1 MNEFV
6 APLLFFFVPI
16 AISLVFTLIL
26 SVFSRIQ
33 ERNHLEDLQRREA
46 LVGDFALSDLRDDPY
61 GRTATAGQLVSG
73 SVVMGTGRLRQF
85 QASIR
90 TTFGGEIKGY
100 QGVLDRARREAQL
113 RMIEAAKQHG
123 AQGVINVRFE
133 TTDVGGQS
141 AASEILVYG
150 TMVKA

>member
-1 MNEFV
+1 
-6 APLLFFFVPI
+6 
-16 AISLVFTLIL
+16 
-26 SVFSRIQ
+26 
-33 ERNHLEDLQRREA
+33 
-46 LVGDFALSDLRDDPY
+46 
-61 GRTATAGQLVSG
+61 
-73 SVVMGTGRLRQF
+73 MGTGRLRQF

-100 QGVLDRARREAQL
+100 QDVLDRARREAQL